1 MILLSKYIF
10 YNVPS
15 VYYRGCFF
23 SYRYILLD
31 TNSNKG
37 YIVVVLNRNTKE
49 GEKMETIKSLTQ
61 FGLTRQE
68 ATVYETLLI
77 HGAMNG
83 YELAKRTGISRS
95 NAYTTLDRLLE
106 KGSVHLIEGDSLQYM
121 PVKLDEFCN
130 NKIRKL
136 EADKKLLLENMPKK
150 REDPEGYITIK
161 GRNQIIDKMKVMINN
176 AEKRIYISA
185 PIIVLKEVYSEALQA
200 IKKGC
205 KMVIISQNNIDL
217 IGATVY
223 LSSKPQNSIRLI
235 IDSQNVLTGDIEEE
249 DSTCLYSNKKNLVEL
264 MKDSLR
270 NEIDIIEMKR
280 SEKE

>member
-1 MILLSKYIF
+1 
-10 YNVPS
+10 
-15 VYYRGCFF
+15 
-23 SYRYILLD
+23 
-31 TNSNKG
+31 
-37 YIVVVLNRNTKE
+37 
-49 GEKMETIKSLTQ
+49 METIKSLTQ

-95 NAYTTLDRLLE
+95 NAYTTLDRLVE
-106 KGSVHLIEGDSLQYM
+106 RGAAHLIEGDSLQYT

-136 EADKKLLLENMPKK
+136 EVEKKLLLENMPKK

-161 GRNQIIDKMKVMINN
+161 GRSQIIDKMKVMIINS
-176 AEKRIYISA
+176 EKRIYISA
-185 PIIVLKEVYSEALQA
+185 PIIVLKEVYSEVHQA
-200 IKKGC
+200 IDRGC